1 MRLLRTAPGRDFVT
15 GKRGLPMTS
24 HGKAASCTGKSCCR
38 DMRQKNM
45 RTGRRFGNQSQEQR
59 KNPMSSSHGK
69 WRLHC
74 RQSFPK
80 NYSLQLSGNMHRAI
94 LYRRAC
100 ARILPSTIRGMA
112 TRTPISSLPP
122 DPLRQTAHGAQRR
135 KRIMRGMKTGNAS
148 RLLIKRPGCRSWVN
162 GTRNS
167 GSG

>member
-1 MRLLRTAPGRDFVT
+1 MRLLCTVPGRDFVT

-59 KNPMSSSHGK
+59 KNPMRSSHGK
-69 WRLHC
+69 WRFIAD
-74 RQSFPK
+74 RVF
-80 NYSLQLSGNMHRAI
+80 
-94 LYRRAC
+94 RRITACSYQGICTGQFCVGGAC

-135 KRIMRGMKTGNAS
+135 KRIMQGMKMGNAF
-148 RLLIKRPGCRSWVN
+148 RLLIKRPGCRS
-162 GTRNS
+162 
-167 GSG
+167 